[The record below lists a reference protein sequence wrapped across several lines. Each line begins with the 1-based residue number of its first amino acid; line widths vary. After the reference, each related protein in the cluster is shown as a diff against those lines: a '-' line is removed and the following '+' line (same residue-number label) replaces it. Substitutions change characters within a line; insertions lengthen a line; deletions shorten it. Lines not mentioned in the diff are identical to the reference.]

1 MSSLAGFFTSITH
14 IAAITLNVTGTPE
27 SWTTTYMIV
36 FGLGLFNGNILGGR
50 LADINLMRLV
60 LGSLTVLTLTLVVFW
75 LAAGNVVVFAAVFVM
90 AATGFA
96 TMSPSSNWSWNALS
110 LDRRRSRFVDGSVR

>member
-1 MSSLAGFFTSITH
+1 MTTPVLLDCDPGHDDVF
-14 IAAITLNVTGTPE
+14 AI
-27 SWTTTYMIV
+27 
-36 FGLGLFNGNILGGR
+36 
-50 LADINLMRLV
+50 
-60 LGSLTVLTLTLVVFW
+60 W
-75 LAAGNVVVFAAVFVM
+75 LAAGNVVVFAVVFVM